1 MCRYTGIDTTH
12 ARTNDIEKATEIDWK
27 ICSFWI
33 KPTFGSKTSFQT
45 RPFRHIF
52 SNRVDKATLGLPET
66 SDRIRRIDSIRV
78 GEGQKSDRYYDICLT
93 FIRMHSGLGIL
104 PGKECVLLRWASDG
118 DQRQQSTLDIH
129 IPHNN
134 LYRTLR
140 CFRLSA
146 YNPIFPGK
154 FFPHYYYNE

>member
-33 KPTFGSKTSFQT
+33 KPTFGSKTSVQT
-45 RPFRHIF
+45 RPIRHIF

-78 GEGQKSDRYYDICLT
+78 GEGQKSDRYSFVCIQAWEFY
-93 FIRMHSGLGIL
+93 
-104 PGKECVLLRWASDG
+104 PGKNVFYCDGRVMVTKDNKVLLISISLITICTGLFVAFDYRLTIQFFQVNFS
-118 DQRQQSTLDIH
+118 H
-129 IPHNN
+129 IIIIMNN
-134 LYRTLR
+134 
-140 CFRLSA
+140 
-146 YNPIFPGK
+146 NK
-154 FFPHYYYNE
+154 